1 MTQPLGKLK
10 ATLQV
15 KPVQAV
21 STDTLTITYSITNTS
36 NQDFKASETQ
46 MTILLGAS
54 PGGTG
59 MQVSDISRDIAAG
72 ATVKETVYANLAG
85 AQAPTDPLQRT
96 SPRPFRC

>member
-21 STDTLTITYSITNTS
+21 STDTLTITNTS